1 MKKVVSAIVLFG
13 LLHTVLAQTSVQSV
27 SRDKRMQWW
36 REARFG
42 LFIHWGVYSVPAGYY
57 NGQSIKGIGE
67 WIMNRGKIPVAE
79 FQQFAS
85 SFNPVRYDADA
96 WVKLAKDAGM
106 KYIVITAKHHDGFAL
121 FKSNASKWNMVDAT
135 PYGKDLL
142 KPLADACHKYGMKLG
157 FYYSHAQDWCNP
169 GGAASKKV
177 ASEGWANPDSA
188 KIDAYT
194 AAHEGHWDPA
204 QTTKTMAQYID
215 EVAVPQVKELLTNYG
230 DVDIIWWDTPTG
242 MTDEFAE
249 KLNAVLALQPNIITN
264 DRLKRPNFAGDYK
277 TPEQRIPKESE
288 LDGKDWETCMTMNNT
303 WGYKKND
310 HEWKSAEV
318 MVRNLVDIAS
328 KGGNYLMNVGPKDDG
343 TIPDESIAR
352 LKQVGAWMKVN
363 GEAIYGTKASPLAAV
378 SWGRITKKEQK
389 DNTILYLSVF
399 NWPAE
404 KKLVVPG
411 LTQAVTSATLLAG
424 GKKLATAASKGGLI
438 ITVPEQ
444 APDKVATVIKVLVKG
459 QVSDKRFTGAGTS
472 GL

>member
-1 MKKVVSAIVLFG
+1 MKKVVSAIVLLG
-13 LLHTVLAQTSVQSV
+13 LLHTALAQTSVQST
-27 SRDKRMQWW
+27 SRDKRMEWW

-42 LFIHWGVYSVPAGYY
+42 MFIHWGVYSVPAGYY

-79 FQQFAS
+79 YQQFAS
-85 SFNPVRYDADA
+85 SFNPVKYDADA

-142 KPLADACHKYGMKLG
+142 TPLAEACRKYGMKLG
-157 FYYSHAQDWCNP
+157 FYYSQAQDWCNP

-188 KIDAYT
+188 AIDAYI
-194 AAHEGHWDPA
+194 ASHENHWDPA
-204 QTTKTMAQYID
+204 QTTKTMSQYID

-230 DVDIIWWDTPTG
+230 DVAVLWWDTPTG

-318 MVRNLVDIAS
+318 MIRNLVDIAS

-343 TIPDESIAR
+343 TIPMESIAR
-352 LKQVGAWMKVN
+352 LQQVGAWMKVN
-363 GEAIYGTKASPLAAV
+363 GEAIYGTKASPFATV
-378 SWGRITKKEQK
+378 SWGRITKKELK

-399 NWPAE
+399 NWPAD

-411 LTQAVTSATLLAG
+411 LTQTITSATLLAG
-424 GKKLATAASKGGLI
+424 GKKLAMAASKEGLV
-438 ITVPEQ
+438 ITLPEQ
-444 APDKVATVIKVLVKG
+444 APDKMATVIKVLVKG